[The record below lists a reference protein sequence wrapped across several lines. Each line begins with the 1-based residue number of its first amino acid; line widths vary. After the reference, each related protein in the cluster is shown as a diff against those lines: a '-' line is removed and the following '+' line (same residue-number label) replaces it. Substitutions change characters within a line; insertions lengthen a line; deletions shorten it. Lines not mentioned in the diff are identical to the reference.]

1 MRSGGFLSEEI
12 ESVVEHARDGNKE
25 LFDRLYRVND
35 HALSIQH
42 RVVVAPEDMQG
53 LVIAAFFSRT
63 INSIQASVILIER
76 GLSSQAKVVLRAAM
90 ESLFGLRAC
99 LDEEFCERLVAADAV
114 KRRKHFRKAEQLV
127 QKGVIPD
134 VNGVLTED
142 LLAQIEV
149 DIAETNARDITT
161 AEIAKAAGLHDWYL
175 GMYAMFSASV
185 HATVRDLREY
195 MRVDGKGEFAALA
208 NVPDLEA
215 CAGLLI
221 CAIEQMLMASTAAAA
236 YFGFDQVEYWEQ
248 EHEALRLL
256 VEKEQAKM
264 QRRVADM

>member
-53 LVIAAFFSRT
+53 LVIATFFSRT

-114 KRRKHFRKAEQLV
+114 KSRKHFRKAEQLV

>member
-1 MRSGGFLSEEI
+1 MWSGGFLSDEI
-12 ESVVEHARDGNKE
+12 QSVVEHAWNRNKD
-25 LFDRLYRVND
+25 LFDQLYRVND

-53 LVIAAFFSRT
+53 LVVATFFSRT

-114 KRRKHFRKAEQLV
+114 KRKKHFRKAEQLV

-142 LLAQIEV
+142 LLAQIEA

-161 AEIAKAAGLHDWYL
+161 AEIAKAAGLYDWYL

-185 HATVRDLREY
+185 HATVRDLTEY
-195 MRVDGKGEFAALA
+195 MRVDDKGELTALA
-208 NVPDLEA
+208 NGPDLEA

-236 YFGFDQVEYWEQ
+236 HFGFDHIEYWER
-248 EHEALRLL
+248 EHEALRVL
-256 VEKEQAKM
+256 VEKEQVRM
-264 QRRVADM
+264 QRESSGS